1 MAKLNLI
8 EYKEAKKSTSPQ
20 ITKINRAHEKYEKWE
35 PTITKMGAKK
45 TEEEKKTNE
54 EKWPKVVI
62 EDLCKPKDNLKQL
75 FPNEEK
81 KAENLY
87 TFDEARNV
95 LQEYIKKNCTLEKKL
110 IVMDPY
116 LLSLCE
122 FYLRFIFLKRKKSS
136 PPNKS

>member
-20 ITKINRAHEKYEKWE
+20 ISKINRAHEKYEKWE
-35 PTITKMGAKK
+35 PTITKMGSKK

-54 EKWPKVVI
+54 EKWPKVLI
-62 EDLCKPKDNLKQL
+62 EDLCKPKDSLKQL

-81 KAENLY
+81 KADNLY
-87 TFDEARNV
+87 TFDEAKNV
-95 LQEYIKKNCTLEKKL
+95 LQEYIKKNCTLEKKY

-122 FYLRFIFLKRKKSS
+122 FCLYFTFPMKKKYS
-136 PPNKS
+136 PTN